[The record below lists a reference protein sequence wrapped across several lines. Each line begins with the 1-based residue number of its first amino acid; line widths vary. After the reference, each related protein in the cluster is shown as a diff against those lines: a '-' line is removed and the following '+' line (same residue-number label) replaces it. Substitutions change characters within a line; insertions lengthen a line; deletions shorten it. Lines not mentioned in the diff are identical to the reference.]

1 MSEPSRYMLH
11 GPPADTALGKMLPG
25 MSLSELDRVNT
36 TNSSSQRCHFS
47 YVSTHDY
54 LLSLFLSFF
63 VYKDSEMD

>member
-1 MSEPSRYMLH
+1 MLH
-11 GPPADTALGKMLPG
+11 GPPADTALG

-47 YVSTHDY
+47 YVSIHDY